1 MKKLLLTLGA
11 TALILG
17 LGACN
22 NSKKAKSEDKSVPEA
37 TSKTA
42 SSDDVVSEAGG
53 SESGTQYTVNQLPD
67 WIEADGCI
75 IFAWVWAEGDTGSW
89 HATEHTDSTT
99 IVFDAGYEL
108 SGFNLAR
115 CVKDTTLPNWEIH
128 DPDFSTPGRVFNQ
141 TSDFNCQ
148 SGVMTY
154 SAPNES
160 WVEYH

>member
-53 SESGTQYTVNQLPD
+53 SGGEGSDKIYLDLGTSKTYWETKENPVIYAYFYTPEAVAWPGTAMSVGTSGYYEIDYV
-67 WIEADGCI
+67 EAANI
-75 IFAWVWAEGDTGSW
+75 IFNVNGWGGDCQTVDLDIP
-89 HATEHTDSTT
+89 TDGKNLFT
-99 IVFDAGYEL
+99 INTSYTDGTNQNGTWSAY
-108 SGFNLAR
+108 
-115 CVKDTTLPNWEIH
+115 
-128 DPDFSTPGRVFNQ
+128 TPSN
-141 TSDFNCQ
+141 
-148 SGVMTY
+148 
-154 SAPNES
+154 
-160 WVEYH
+160 